1 MLSKTPIKARIFH
14 TMVWKILDK
23 SSLVN
28 YPPPLHSIF
37 YNNTKSGKGSS
48 LVNLLHFADYK
59 SQCAIENKTG
69 MM

>member
-1 MLSKTPIKARIFH
+1 MEIIDNRIAK
-14 TMVWKILDK
+14 MVKLNQGDG
-23 SSLVN
+23 SLVN

-69 MM
+69 LM